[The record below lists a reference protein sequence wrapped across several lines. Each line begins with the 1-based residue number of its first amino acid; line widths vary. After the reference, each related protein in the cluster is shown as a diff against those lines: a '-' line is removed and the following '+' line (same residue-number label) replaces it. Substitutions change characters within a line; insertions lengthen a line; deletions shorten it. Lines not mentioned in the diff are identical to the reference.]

1 MGGVLGSGAAADRV
15 SGMFFTLMKALLS
28 GEAMTSP
35 LEAAAEAGAVRRA
48 ARYEP
53 SGW

>member
-1 MGGVLGSGAAADRV
+1 MGGVLGSGADRV
-15 SGMFFTLMKALLS
+15 SGTFLTLMNALLS
-28 GEAMTSP
+28 GEAATGP